1 MDITLGLDFGTHQT
15 KLCLS
20 YMPNNDTIHEFIEFK
35 NLEGAVTTMLPSVI
49 QINQDDTISIGFV
62 DINRC
67 KGVVA
72 PIPSKPEY
80 PAEPM
85 AVLPTEPKKFYP
97 PKPKEVALD
106 WKDKLLALTKGIDK
120 NKFAHEK
127 WKKECAAI
135 DREYD
140 LKRLAWKTECVAIKS
155 AHDQWLKQVSI
166 IDAKHEALLSNWKQT
181 NSQRLYYRYFKL
193 SSFSASYPWPKEN
206 LIDADTLSI
215 WYLTYL
221 MLYVKRVVKEKFGEA
236 FEESVAIQMGV
247 PSGVNMLLSGQ
258 IKTQAFRLLI
268 SARKLMEHFDSPE
281 SLCQIKYTDLL
292 AITNIPTNNIAAV
305 AELYGFFVMPE
316 AYAGLQSL
324 TNRQRLSR
332 GKMHILVD
340 IGGGTTDIAFFTINE
355 NLAPDV
361 HTVFSFHKGLNY
373 VFDIFCEDNKAYSLS
388 EAQELFSKDRVSF
401 SRGLS
406 LYRKELSLE
415 LDKLIEYV
423 KHQFMIHT
431 SSARLRVEA
440 ITEAM
445 QGCPIVYCGG
455 GSVYAEMRVR
465 TRFFTDMRLVDKT
478 TLSIPNL
485 KNRSISDEH
494 YTILATSYGLS
505 VPQFEEP
512 VMKDLSL
519 LFKIIEN
526 NVMDGRTTTPDRFE
540 YGIIDD

>member
-49 QINQDDTISIGFV
+49 QINRDDTISVGFV
-62 DINRC
+62 DNNMC
-67 KGVVA
+67 KKVVA
-72 PIPSKPEY
+72 PIPMKPEY
-80 PAEPM
+80 PAEPI
-85 AVLPTEPKKFYP
+85 LPSKPKKSYP
-97 PKPKEVALD
+97 PKPKEVAMD
-106 WKDKLLALTKGIDK
+106 WKDKLLALTNGIDK
-120 NKFAHEK
+120 NQIANDN
-127 WKKECAAI
+127 WKKQCAAI

-140 LKRLAWKTECVAIKS
+140 AKHQAWEAECVSIKS
-155 AHDQWLKQVSI
+155 AHEQWQKQVAE
-166 IDAKHEALLSNWKQT
+166 IDDKYETLLSNWEQT

-193 SSFSASYPWPKEN
+193 SSFSTSYPWPKEN
-206 LIDADTLSI
+206 MIDADTLSI

-221 MLYVKRVVKEKFGEA
+221 MLYVKRFVKDKFGEE

-247 PSGVNMLLSGQ
+247 PSGINTLSSIQ
-258 IKTQAFRLLI
+258 IKTKAFRLLI
-268 SARKLMEHFDSPE
+268 SARKLMEHFNSPE
-281 SLCQIKYTDLL
+281 SLCQIKYKDLL
-292 AITNIPTNNIAAV
+292 AITKIPTTNIAAA
-305 AELYGFFVMPE
+305 AESYGFFVMPE

-324 TNRQRLSR
+324 TNRKRLSR

-361 HTVFSFHKGLNY
+361 HTVFSFHKGLNF
-373 VFDIFCEDNKAYSLS
+373 VFDIFCEDNKDFSLS
-388 EAQELFSKDRVSF
+388 EAQELFSIDRASF
-401 SRGLS
+401 SRGLA
-406 LYRKELSLE
+406 LYRKELSSK
-415 LDKLIEYV
+415 LDNLIEYV
-423 KHQFMIHT
+423 KQQFMIHT
-431 SSARLRVEA
+431 SLARLRVEA

-455 GSVYAEMRVR
+455 GSVYPEMRVR
-465 TRFFTDMRLVDKT
+465 TRFFSDIRLVDKT

-512 VMKDLSL
+512 VMKDLSQ
-519 LFKIIEN
+519 LFKIIETN
-526 NVMDGRTTTPDRFE
+526 AIGGRTTKHERFE
-540 YGIIDD
+540 YGITDD